1 MKTNDKLINTI
12 MKTKKFLM
20 LLAAV
25 LLSCASAMAQNSPL
39 KGDVNGDGKV
49 DVADIVAIL
58 EIMKNGTKELQLI
71 KWAST
76 TAVNGTTGTTPS
88 LGDITLTY
96 NEGTTGTVAY
106 NASGVTLYTD
116 AAGNTPFSNANSGT
130 FNVWAKYCGMMTTN
144 SKQVTLSTPV
154 PGTYKYYAGV
164 TDKVSFTESDLDQTT
179 TTRPTTLSF
188 GAAYGNDYQT
198 FVYPSSWGKPTSM
211 MAGGLDGKDGWFW
224 GTDAGM
230 ESLPSGYTAA
240 VAHGG
245 AVTYTVTWP
254 TTYYWYLGYDQDLY
268 DNTESSKSK
277 MFTLTTNTAPTNYT
291 QASGNKYT
299 LTGET
304 PNYLIMVIPSTWT
317 VPVIGNPAGG
327 EMALTKEKSGISIS
341 GISSI
346 TFDVYSTSSE
356 ATIRE
361 VYIN

>member
-1 MKTNDKLINTI
+1 
-12 MKTKKFLM
+12 MKTKKFFM

-25 LLSCASAMAQNSPL
+25 LLSCASTMAQNSPL

-58 EIMKNGTKELQLI
+58 EIMKNGTKELQSI

-96 NEGTTGTVAY
+96 NDGTTGTVAY
-106 NASGVTLYTD
+106 NASGVTLFTD
-116 AAGNTPFSNANSGT
+116 AAGNTPFSNANPGT
-130 FNVWAKYCGMMTTN
+130 FNVWAKYCGMMTAN

-188 GAAYGNDYQT
+188 GAAYGKDYQT

-211 MAGGLDGKDGWFW
+211 MAGGLDGKDGWYW
-224 GTDAGM
+224 GDDAGM
-230 ESLPSGYTAA
+230 ESLPPGYTAG
-240 VAHGG
+240 VAGGG

-254 TTYYWYLGYDQDLY
+254 TTYYWYVGQTDPSTMTEISPIVDDLTSPGWRLIGTSLPNY
-268 DNTESSKSK
+268 SSSNK
-277 MFTLTTNTAPTNYT
+277 LW
-291 QASGNKYT
+291 SGNNVIT
-299 LTGET
+299 TGASFAKQ
-304 PNYLIMVIPSTWT
+304 YIVIPNESAACPRDGAGSDAST
-317 VPVIGNPAGG
+317 VGIY
-327 EMALTKEKSGISIS
+327 TKLSNVTIS
-341 GISSI
+341 GVEYK
-346 TFDVYSTSSE
+346 VYETVGNKKKHDLD
-356 ATIRE
+356 I
-361 VYIN
+361 Y

>member
-1 MKTNDKLINTI
+1 
-12 MKTKKFLM
+12 MKTKKLFM

-58 EIMKNGTKELQLI
+58 EIMKNGSKELQSI

-96 NEGTTGTVAY
+96 NDGTTGTVAY

-130 FNVWAKYCGMMTTN
+130 FNVWAKYCGMTTTN

-188 GAAYGNDYQT
+188 GAASGDNFQIFIFPT
-198 FVYPSSWGKPTSM
+198 SWGTPSAM
-211 MAGGLDGKDGWFW
+211 MAGGLDGKGGWTW
-224 GTDAGM
+224 GDSYVTVPA
-230 ESLPSGYTAA
+230 GYTCASA
-240 VAHGG
+240 QGG
-245 AVTYTVTWP
+245 PVTYTVTWP
-254 TTYYWYLGYDQDLY
+254 TTYYWYVGTIQPTDPTNSAQNTGLNQWTSLGTSLP
-268 DNTESSKSK
+268 TSSIKVVK
-277 MFTLTTNTAPTNYT
+277 EDPTYADHTWYIAAPTAANFTLYNASNGMSVETAWTKSTFNVGSI
-291 QASGNKYT
+291 QYT
-299 LTGET
+299 LWTSKGQSDQAV
-304 PNYLIMVIPSTWT
+304 NYLH
-317 VPVIGNPAGG
+317 
-327 EMALTKEKSGISIS
+327 K
-341 GISSI
+341 
-346 TFDVYSTSSE
+346 
-356 ATIRE
+356 
-361 VYIN
+361 